1 MSLSAWWNAPADCA
15 AFVARLLP
23 RFRWLA
29 RDWRAVV
36 AQMERVGVR
45 AVGLAFFTGF
55 CTGAIVAWQGAYQVR
70 GLAPVS
76 LLSGQIVKVLCM
88 EVGPVLT
95 ALVLAGRIGAGLAAE
110 LGAMRVTEQID
121 ALRSLSIDPLRY
133 LVAPRVAGG
142 TLMFP
147 ALTLFAAVA
156 GVGGALAALAVGEGV
171 SVARF
176 AASVRQ
182 QVEADDVALGLSKSL
197 LFGFLI
203 TSLGCWQGLNAR
215 GGAEGVSRAAVGA
228 FVSAAVAVLGAD
240 FLLWALIL

>member
-1 MSLSAWWNAPADCA
+1 MSLSAWWNGPADCA

-45 AVGLAFFTGF
+45 AVGLALFTGF

-76 LLSGQIVKVLCM
+76 LLCGQIVKVLCM

-133 LVAPRVAGG
+133 LVVPRVAGG

-147 ALTLFAAVA
+147 ALTLFAALA
-156 GVGGALAALAVGEGV
+156 GVGGALAALAIGEGV

-182 QVEADDVALGLSKSL
+182 QVEVDDLALGLSKSL

-203 TSLGCWQGLNAR
+203 TALGCWQGLNAQ

-228 FVSAAVAVLGAD
+228 FVSAAVAVLAAD